1 MIVVSAFAM
10 WFFIIITVILLILY
24 VRAIIQLDKEIRK
37 NKQLNSDLNHKRSQ
51 YRDLMKHTQEV
62 DKDYADLLV
71 DLRETREDLRET
83 RKQSAMHWKL
93 KK

>member
-37 NKQLNSDLNHKRSQ
+37 NKQLNSDLNHKKIQ
-51 YRDLMKHTQEV
+51 YGDLLKHSHQV
-62 DKDYADLLV
+62 DKDYADLL
-71 DLRETREDLRET
+71 EDLRET
-83 RKQSAMHWKL
+83 RKQSAMHWGL
-93 KK
+93 KE

>member
-37 NKQLNSDLNHKRSQ
+37 NKQLNSDLIHKRKQ
-51 YRDLMKHTQEV
+51 YGDLLKHSHQV
-62 DKDYADLLV
+62 DKDYAKLL
-71 DLRETREDLRET
+71 EDLRET
-83 RKQSAMHWKL
+83 RKQSAMHWDL